1 MENLVN
7 LSKFLINFSSQ
18 IFFFL
23 LYSFKNNTSFVSR
36 FNTLRRGRSSHNPS
50 AHKLQAPNTSN
61 DNLNA
66 GSGASGNGSG
76 VSEHPPLSREASLKK
91 GGPGSDGEY
100 YYKFFFTLAMNKKF
114 FQSAVKLVYNF
125 FLGLKIL
132 GHF

>member
-1 MENLVN
+1 MDNTNSLVASPGRAPLNNCYKTSFLNNFNL
-7 LSKFLINFSSQ
+7 NF
-18 IFFFL
+18 

-76 VSEHPPLSREASLKK
+76 VTEHPPLSREASLKK
-91 GGPGSDGEY
+91 GGPGSDGE
-100 YYKFFFTLAMNKKF
+100 
-114 FQSAVKLVYNF
+114 
-125 FLGLKIL
+125 
-132 GHF
+132 

>member
-1 MENLVN
+1 MDNTLLSLVASPGRAF
-7 LSKFLINFSSQ
+7 LTKIAIKTSFLINFNLY
-18 IFFFL
+18 F

-76 VSEHPPLSREASLKK
+76 VTEHPPLSREASLKK

-100 YYKFFFTLAMNKKF
+100 KFF
-114 FQSAVKLVYNF
+114 
-125 FLGLKIL
+125 
-132 GHF
+132 